1 MPKSIRVNQKK
12 RGPKKRGRGRP
23 PRPGGRDPV
32 VAVRLPPTIITEVD
46 LVAEREGI
54 GRSEAVR
61 RLLEDAVARSS
72 AEVERVAEA
81 LTRGDVE
88 AAIKAGKAVPSA
100 KRRRL
105 KAKAP
110 K

>member
-12 RGPKKRGRGRP
+12 SIPKKRGRGRP

-32 VAVRLPPTIITEVD
+32 LAVRLPPAIIAKVD
-46 LVAEREGI
+46 LVAEKEGI
-54 GRSEAVR
+54 GRSEAMR
-61 RLLEDAVARSS
+61 RLLEGALATPSAAEIEGVA
-72 AEVERVAEA
+72 AA
-81 LTRGDVE
+81 LKRGDVE
-88 AAIKAGKAVPSA
+88 GAIRAVDLDP
-100 KRRRL
+100 KRL